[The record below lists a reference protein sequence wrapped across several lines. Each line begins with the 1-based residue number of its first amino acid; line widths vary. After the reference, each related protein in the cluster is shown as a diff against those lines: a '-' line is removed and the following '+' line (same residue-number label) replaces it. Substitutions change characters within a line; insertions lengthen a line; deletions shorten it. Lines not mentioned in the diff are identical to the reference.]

1 MRIGRNVQI
10 RPLGGGVD
18 YLAMIFFSVIASVLL
33 TVEVSVLARFSALQ
47 ALPVPAHPRKQK
59 RRPR

>member
-1 MRIGRNVQI
+1 MRSERNVKM

-33 TVEVSVLARFSALQ
+33 AVEVSVLARL
-47 ALPVPAHPRKQK
+47 
-59 RRPR
+59 